1 MTDDTTVD
9 LSTFPTDVDIPS
21 ELTADQSGAGNLDT
35 GVTMLPFP
43 FCILFAGRPWGT
55 ATVNAPSP
63 ELAATTVDQYVSQVL
78 NPALERL
85 KYPPNICSWRAG
97 ACA

>member
-1 MTDDTTVD
+1 MPND
-9 LSTFPTDVDIPS
+9 LSTFPSDVQLPS
-21 ELTADQSGAGNLDT
+21 ELTANASGDGNLDT

-43 FCILFAGRPWGT
+43 FCILFAGRPVGT
-55 ATVNAPSP
+55 QTVFAPSP

-78 NPALERL
+78 NPILERMG
-85 KYPPNICSWRAG
+85 YPPNSCSWRAG